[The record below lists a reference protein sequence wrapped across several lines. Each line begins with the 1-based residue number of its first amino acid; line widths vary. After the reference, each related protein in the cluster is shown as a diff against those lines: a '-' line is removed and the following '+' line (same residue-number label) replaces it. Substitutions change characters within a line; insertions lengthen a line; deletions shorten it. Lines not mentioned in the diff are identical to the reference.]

1 MKVVANIKYLR
12 ISAQKLRL
20 GADMVR
26 GQRAISAQ
34 EILLN
39 MPQKSARMIFAGL
52 KSAIANAENNYS
64 LNSAGLVVS
73 EIRVDQG
80 PKLKRGRP
88 RAKGIYGRIEH
99 PMAHLRI
106 ILDSGDDKSQAGPQT
121 TPAKPQS
128 TPAKTA
134 TKSYGKP
141 KVTTKI
147 TKKKRGL

>member
-1 MKVVANIKYLR
+1 MKVAANIKYLK

-20 GADMVR
+20 GADLVR
-26 GQRAISAQ
+26 GQRALDAQ
-34 EILLN
+34 ELLMN
-39 MPQKSARMIFAGL
+39 MPQKSARMISAGL

-64 LNSAGLVVS
+64 LNSSTLQID

-88 RAKGIYGRIEH
+88 RARGAYGKIEH

-106 ILDSGDDKSQAGPQT
+106 VLDSGKEEPKTEAKKSAV
-121 TPAKPQS
+121 
-128 TPAKTA
+128 
-134 TKSYGKP
+134 KSETKP

-147 TKKKRGL
+147 TNKKRGLK

>member
-1 MKVVANIKYLR
+1 MKVAANIKYLK

-20 GADMVR
+20 GTDLVR
-26 GQRAISAQ
+26 GQRALDAQ
-34 EILLN
+34 ELLMN
-39 MPQKSARMIFAGL
+39 MPQKSARMIAAGL

-64 LNSAGLVVS
+64 LNSSTLQID

-88 RAKGIYGRIEH
+88 RARGAYGKIEH

-106 ILDSGDDKSQAGPQT
+106 VFDSGEEEPKTEAKKSAV
-121 TPAKPQS
+121 
-128 TPAKTA
+128 
-134 TKSYGKP
+134 KSETKP

-147 TKKKRGL
+147 TNKKRGLK

>member
-1 MKVVANIKYLR
+1 MKVAANIKYLK

-26 GQRAISAQ
+26 GQRALDAQ
-34 EILLN
+34 ELLMN
-39 MPQKSARMIFAGL
+39 MPQKSARMIAAGL

-64 LNSAGLVVS
+64 LNSATLQID

-88 RAKGIYGRIEH
+88 RARGAYGKIEH

-106 ILDSGDDKSQAGPQT
+106 VLDSGKEEPKTEAKKPAVKSDA
-121 TPAKPQS
+121 
-128 TPAKTA
+128 
-134 TKSYGKP
+134 KP

-147 TKKKRGL
+147 TNKKRGLK